1 MTDTTSSASPSKI
14 AALLALSLMSVGALL
29 SLRGGG
35 DAPPTRHLLA
45 SGGADV
51 SSASM
56 FQTSSPSSPSSDTA
70 PAHPLAFL
78 DDQALTDQAKL
89 YGFTYPVAPK
99 SNRSKAQI
107 DAFMTHSS
115 CTACHTGYEGAHT
128 VSMHPQNVSITCTD
142 CHGGDAKLEVPRNIA
157 SADAAYESLKARA
170 HPTPRLPKLWG
181 KTSANPE
188 IPAAKTHQESPDY
201 IRFVNPGDL
210 HGAFAACLNCH
221 EDTVRTTRTSMMAHG
236 AMLWG
241 AALYNNGAHP
251 RKNAIF
257 GEAYTLD
264 GQPAV
269 LLPATRPDC
278 PEGPNWYDVFKKG
291 HMPALFPLPRW
302 NVTQPGNILRV
313 FERGGRRRP
322 ILGIP
327 DPLEEN
333 GRPEVRLSIRGL
345 GTDVRTD
352 PVFIGLQKTRLLDPT
367 LNLFGTNDHPGD
379 YRASGCSACHVV
391 YANDRSPVHSGP
403 WAKYGNKGT
412 SINPDPTVKKDEPG
426 HPIEH
431 KFTSAMPSSQ
441 CMVCHVHPGTIVV
454 NSYFGFQ
461 WWDNEV
467 DARHMYPAKQ
477 QDPSEETRFKLNQ
490 RNPEEAAGRGLW
502 GDLYPSEKSHAGRV
516 AGKEF
521 LANLTDLNPSLSR
534 TQFADFHGHGWV
546 FRAVFKQDR
555 KGHLLDIDGNR
566 ITPTSE
572 SLARAVAFSTTRPA
586 LTPSG
591 QPVHLKDIHLEKGMH
606 CVDCHFAQDM
616 HGDGNLYAETR
627 AAVMVDCV
635 DCHGTEKEP
644 AKIAQ
649 YLKLASRD
657 RAGEQGQKL
666 LLDAFSGNAA
676 RNGMSDKEI
685 VARNRKI
692 IESHWAGR
700 LSDGKLVQS
709 SADRDERGRPKITWN
724 TVQTVDTLKPDSW
737 WAKDTGDGSG
747 SASGGGSGGGGVG
760 GTHKNSPELARF
772 AHTVRRDG
780 KTWGAVPGPDE
791 KDPMQQ
797 LAHSSESM
805 SCYACHSSWT
815 TACFGCHLPQRANRK
830 KDTLHFEG
838 DETRNYTNYNFQTL
852 RDDVFM
858 LGIDSTVK
866 GHKIV
871 PVRSSCAVLV
881 TSQDA
886 LRQYIYSQQQT
897 VSAEGFSG
905 QAFSVYFPHT
915 VRAKETKQCNDCHV
929 SKENDN
935 NAWLSHVT
943 LQGSNSVNFIGRYAY
958 VATGDAGYEAVVV
971 TEREEPQAVIGSK
984 LHELAFPSNY
994 RGHLEKGMKLDEAYE
1009 KSHQTVFDLQ
1019 HRGEYLYAAAG
1030 KKGFIAYDIANID
1043 NKGFSER
1050 MTVAPVSPLGQRF
1063 FVPTKFATSVVS
1075 PSTLAL
1081 DPTRPQYKE
1090 NEEQKIH
1097 LLYAFIYVTDKYE
1110 GLVVI
1115 GNKPGSKEAKKHNV
1129 GVATLLDG
1137 DPENNFL
1144 SRSLAFNPDGALD
1157 GARSMTLHGT
1167 VAYICADKGVAVVDL
1182 DNPLEPKLLAVL
1194 PIENARKVA
1203 TQFRYGWVA
1212 TAKGLVT
1219 LDLHDP
1225 RKPKVVAGGEL
1236 AIDDATDIYVS
1247 RTYGYVAA
1255 RRNGVAIVDLEKPER
1270 PALDQMI
1277 SSPLVDAHQVKIGM
1291 TNASMFAYVADGIGG
1306 LKVFQITDP
1315 DTDPTFGGFSPRP
1328 RPRLIATYAT
1338 RGPALA
1344 ISEGLE
1350 RDRAVDESGNQLT
1363 VFGRRGARPFNLAE
1377 QQKLYLRT
1385 LPDGTRQPYF
1395 VTNTPDPSVK
1405 PLEYK
1410 DPTATPATPPGTP
1423 PTVTPPTTRRAFPG
1437 RR

>member
-1 MTDTTSSASPSKI
+1 MTDQTSSTPSSLNKNKI
-14 AALLALSLMSVGALL
+14 SALVVLALMSVGAFL
-29 SLRGGG
+29 SLKGG
-35 DAPPTRHLLA
+35 DAAPSKRLA
-45 SGGADV
+45 G
-51 SSASM
+51 SSTPVAAAGM
-56 FQTSSPSSPSSDTA
+56 LGIQTA
-70 PAHPLAFL
+70 PSTEAADPLAFL
-78 DDQALTDQAKL
+78 DDETLLTQAKL

-107 DAFMTHSS
+107 DAFMANSS

-142 CHGGDAKLEVPRNIA
+142 CHGGDAKLEVARNI
-157 SADAAYESLKARA
+157 SATDPMYEALKAKA
-170 HPTPRLPKLWG
+170 HPTPTQPKIWG

-188 IPAAKTHQESPDY
+188 IPAAKTLKESPDY

-264 GQPAV
+264 GQPAT
-269 LLPATRPDC
+269 LLAATRPSS
-278 PEGPNWYDVFKKG
+278 PEGPTWTDVFKKG
-291 HMPALFPLPRW
+291 HMPFLLPLPRW

-367 LNLFGTNDHPGD
+367 LNMFGSNDHPGD

-467 DARHMYPAKQ
+467 DGKSMYPAKQ
-477 QDPSEETRFKLNQ
+477 MDPSEETRFKMNQ
-490 RNPEEAAGRGLW
+490 HNPEESAARGLW
-502 GDLYPSEKSHAGRV
+502 GDLHPNEKSQTGKV
-516 AGKEF
+516 AGKDF
-521 LANLTDLNPSLSR
+521 LANLTDVNPELKR

-555 KGHLLDIDGNR
+555 KGHLLDVDGNR
-566 ITPTSE
+566 VEATAE
-572 SLARAVAFSTTRPA
+572 SMAKAVAFSTTRPA
-586 LTPSG
+586 LTPKG

-627 AAVMVDCV
+627 AAVMVECV
-635 DCHGTEKEP
+635 DCHGNERES

-649 YLKLASRD
+649 YLKLATRD
-657 RAGEQGQKL
+657 RAGDAGQKL

-685 VARNRKI
+685 IARNKKI
-692 IESHWAGR
+692 IESHWANR
-700 LSDGKLVQS
+700 LTDGKLVQV
-709 SADRDERGRPKITWN
+709 SAERDERGRPKQTWN
-724 TVQTVDTLKPDSW
+724 TVQTVETLKADSW
-737 WAKDTGDGSG
+737 WAKDTGDNGTG
-747 SASGGGSGGGGVG
+747 G
-760 GTHKNSPELARF
+760 GTHKNSPTLARF
-772 AHTVRRDG
+772 AHSVRKDG
-780 KTWGAVPGPDE
+780 KTWGAPPDKDE
-791 KDPMQQ
+791 KDPNLQ
-797 LAHSSESM
+797 LAHSSENM
-805 SCYACHSSWT
+805 SCYACHTSWT
-815 TACFGCHLPQRANRK
+815 TACFGCHLPQRANKK
-830 KDTLHFEG
+830 KDTLHFDG

-915 VRAKETKQCNDCHV
+915 VRSTETKQCTDCHV

-935 NAWLSHVT
+935 NAWLAHVT
-943 LQGSNSVNFIGRYAY
+943 LQGTNSVNFIGRYAY
-958 VATGDAGYEAVVV
+958 VATGEAGYQAVVV

-984 LHELAFPSNY
+984 LHEIAFPSNY
-994 RGHLEKGMKLDEAYE
+994 QKHLEKGMKLDEAYE
-1009 KSHQTVFDLQ
+1009 KGRQEVLDLQ

-1030 KKGFIAYDIANID
+1030 KDGFIAYDIANID

-1050 MTVAPVSPLGQRF
+1050 MVTAPVSPLGQRF
-1063 FVPTKFATSVVS
+1063 YVKTKYATSVVS

-1144 SRSLAFNPDGALD
+1144 SRSLAFNPDGVLN

-1167 VAYICADKGVAVVDL
+1167 VAYISADKGVAVVDL
-1182 DNPLEPKLLAVL
+1182 DNPLEPKLLTVL

-1225 RKPKVVAGGEL
+1225 KNPKIVAGSEL
-1236 AIDDATDIYVS
+1236 AIDDANDIYVS

-1255 RRNGVAIVDLEKPER
+1255 RQNGVYIIDLEKPEK
-1270 PALDQMI
+1270 PVVDQIVTMG
-1277 SSPLVDAHQVKIGM
+1277 LVDAHQVKLGM
-1291 TNASMFAYVADGIGG
+1291 TNASMFAYVADGMGG
-1306 LKVFQITDP
+1306 LKVFQLTDP
-1315 DTDPTFGGFSPRP
+1315 DTDATFGGFSPRP
-1328 RPRLIATYAT
+1328 RPRLISTFKT
-1338 RGPALA
+1338 HGPALA

-1377 QQKLYLRT
+1377 QQRLYLRT
-1385 LPDGTRQPYF
+1385 LPDGTKQPYF
-1395 VTNTPDPSVK
+1395 VSNTPDPDSK
-1405 PLEYK
+1405 PVEYK
-1410 DPTATPATPPGTP
+1410 DPAAAPPP
-1423 PTVTPPTTRRAFPG
+1423 PPTTAPSTPGRRPFPG